1 MEQQQK
7 ERLVGA
13 IVLVIV
19 AVVFIPMILNDT
31 TVSEKTISETNIPPK
46 PESQFSSKI
55 IPITTDDSVVKK
67 ANQQEIDTTGEVF
80 IPTDPTSQGSAIS
93 NVDSVNDD
101 TVSTE
106 EDINENIGLNAWV
119 VQLGSFSSNENAHAL
134 KQELRDAGFPA
145 FVEPHQQDGNTVF
158 RVRVG
163 PDIKRSDA
171 IEMQKRIKQVLNEEG
186 IVVSYP

>member
-19 AVVFIPMILNDT
+19 AVVFIPMILNDS
-31 TVSEKTISETNIPPK
+31 TVSEKTISETNIPPM

-55 IPITTDDSVVKK
+55 IPIKKDDSVVKNT
-67 ANQQEIDTTGEVF
+67 NQQEDETTTETV
-80 IPTDPTSQGSAIS
+80 IPTQPPSGGVAIT
-93 NVDSVNDD
+93 NVDPANND
-101 TVSTE
+101 TVFTDE
-106 EDINENIGLNAWV
+106 NVNESIGLNAWV
-119 VQLGSFSSNENAHAL
+119 VQLGSFSSDENANSL

-145 FVEPHQQDGNTVF
+145 FVEPYQQDGKTLF

-163 PDIKRSDA
+163 PEIKRSDA
-171 IEMQKRIKQVLNEEG
+171 IEIQKRIKQALNEEG